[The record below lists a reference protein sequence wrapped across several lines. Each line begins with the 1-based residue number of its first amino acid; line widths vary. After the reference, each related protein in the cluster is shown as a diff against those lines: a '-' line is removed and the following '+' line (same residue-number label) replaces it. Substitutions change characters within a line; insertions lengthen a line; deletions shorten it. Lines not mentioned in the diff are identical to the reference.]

1 MKLEDKASEACV
13 RQIALPGAD
22 MVLVRRNALDEAFVS
37 VALQPGES
45 VETMFRRVA
54 ALLGEYSMRVVSQE
68 VFGVSNQG
76 VTGGSQVRTALG
88 EVTWPI
94 TWVEPG
100 GEAERALAGT
110 QVWAVSGVAAKPLEM
125 NGAIIGSRLDDGSAQ
140 YLRLGGITSE
150 HRLISRAEQ
159 ARAVFEKMEGALH
172 EVGMTFNDVVR
183 TWFYNDDVAPW
194 YPDFNRVRT
203 TFFRE
208 RRLLDGLLPASTG
221 VGVRNGARGV
231 VTGGLLAV
239 KAKSDAVRRMA
250 WSSPLQPSAVEYGSS
265 FSRVVELT
273 FPDHRRVLVSGT
285 ASIDPDGRSA
295 RLGDVAGQ
303 MAVTMQVVR
312 VILQSRGMDWG
323 DVSRGIAYFK
333 RPEDVPEFEDYCE
346 RQGPANLPVLR
357 VKADICRDELLFE
370 IEVDAIR
377 VIGGGARG

>member
-1 MKLEDKASEACV
+1 
-13 RQIALPGAD
+13 
-22 MVLVRRNALDEAFVS
+22 
-37 VALQPGES
+37 
-45 VETMFRRVA
+45 
-54 ALLGEYSMRVVSQE
+54 
-68 VFGVSNQG
+68 
-76 VTGGSQVRTALG
+76 
-88 EVTWPI
+88 
-94 TWVEPG
+94 
-100 GEAERALAGT
+100 
-110 QVWAVSGVAAKPLEM
+110 
-125 NGAIIGSRLDDGSAQ
+125 
-140 YLRLGGITSE
+140 
-150 HRLISRAEQ
+150 
-159 ARAVFEKMEGALH
+159 
-172 EVGMTFNDVVR
+172 MTFNDVVR

-312 VILQSRGMDWG
+312 AILQSRGMDWG

-377 VIGGGARG
+377 VIGGGALG